1 MKIRREGSFTLV
13 LSSFYEGVT
22 KEVREA
28 MDTQTGQGEEGP
40 RIYVGPERN
49 HFGAEYAG
57 DFVEAV
63 ERGGGVVVDEP
74 GEAEA
79 IVWLGSDNSRLSELL
94 HPGVHWVQLPSAG
107 VESWMEEGLIDMERV
122 YTSAAGVYSE
132 TVAEHALALMLA
144 GARRLHEAAR
154 ATSWE
159 VGFGRLFAGSTVV
172 ILGAGGIGRALIRL
186 LEPFSTHTL
195 AVTRSGREVPGA
207 AASYS
212 AEGTEDLWPEGDFF
226 VVAAPATGDTEKMI
240 GAQELDAMQSH
251 AWVVNVARGSLIDT
265 DALVEALAEGRI
277 GGAALDVT
285 DPEPLPDGH
294 PFWTEPRA
302 LITPHTANPPDALG
316 RALAERIEENVS
328 RFKAGEELIAVVDIE
343 AGY

>member
-1 MKIRREGSFTLV
+1 M
-13 LSSFYEGVT
+13 LSSFDEGVIR
-22 KEVREA
+22 EVREA
-28 MDTQTGQGEEGP
+28 MNTQTGQGGKGP
-40 RIYVGPERN
+40 RVYVGPERD
-49 HFGAEYAG
+49 HFGAEYA
-57 DFVEAV
+57 DAFVEAV
-63 ERGGGVVVDEP
+63 ERGGGVDVADPE
-74 GEAEA
+74 EAEA
-79 IVWLGSDNSRLSELL
+79 IVWLGSDNSKLPELL
-94 HPGVHWVQLPSAG
+94 HPGVRWVQLPSAG
-107 VESWMEEGLIDMERV
+107 VESWMEKGLIDTERV

-144 GARRLHEAAR
+144 GARRLHESAR

-159 VGFGRLFAGSTVV
+159 VGWGRLFGGSTVV

-186 LEPFSTHTL
+186 LEPFGTRTL

-207 AASYS
+207 TASYS
-212 AEGTEDLWPEGDFF
+212 ADQTEELWPEGDFF
-226 VVAAPATGDTEKMI
+226 VVASPATGDTERMI
-240 GAQELDAMQSH
+240 GARELDAMQSH

-265 DALVEALAEGRI
+265 EALVEALTEGRI

-294 PFWTEPRA
+294 PLWTELRA
-302 LITPHTANPPDALG
+302 LITPHTANPPDALA

-328 RFKAGEELIAVVDIE
+328 RFKAGEELIAVVDVE